1 MDVFAVLGRSCAP
14 HPGAASTY
22 TALGDTLGCNPGT
35 TAALHGASLRLG
47 HGVKVKVGTPLGY
60 PLTGLEITKFPKPK
74 TAPPNPPERSNG
86 PQWTPV
92 DDLRGG
98 F

>member
-1 MDVFAVLGRSCAP
+1 MDVFAVLGRSYAP

-60 PLTGLEITKFPKPK
+60 PLTGLEIIPI
-74 TAPPNPPERSNG
+74 
-86 PQWTPV
+86 PV
-92 DDLRGG
+92 AFLLAYLD
-98 F
+98 